1 MDTRWAI
8 TGRWISLSSRHMAAS
23 FSYRAAS
30 SHRATALRRTASSRR
45 TAFSRRTVLS
55 RRAARILAATAV
67 LALALGASPALAP
80 PALASPAPTGQS
92 TRPAQVAQSGQA
104 GQVTRAGKVTST
116 TVQLEL
122 RQDGVLHVKE
132 EVVFEGD
139 APSRDLVDRTRYD
152 DGSDRLY
159 RVTGLKGDATLTG
172 GTITLKGT
180 GNATLEYDVQ
190 GAVTPLADAQE
201 LRWYA
206 VGAWSVPVEQ
216 AKVSVSGPATMQ
228 NLSCFAGPLSSA
240 IACTEASM
248 DHTGVTAEFGQQD
261 LGAGEVLTVVVGYPT
276 GATKG
281 APILER
287 RFELSNAFTLNAVT
301 GGALAGLLLLL
312 LGGLGLLYW
321 TRGRD
326 ARVVGHESGSLS
338 GVENGHFAP
347 PDGVRPGQIGTLMD
361 EQADV
366 IDVTAT
372 IVDLAVRGYLRIDE
386 QPRQTYETP
395 DWRLVRMPAAQV
407 ASLMPYERELYDAI
421 FDGHDAVL
429 LSELKGSFGTKLG
442 KVREALYRDVVTQ
455 GWFARRPDTVR
466 TRWTTI
472 GVVLTGLGV
481 LATVALA
488 WFTTYGVLGLAL
500 IIAGAALAVGGQY
513 MPAKT
518 AKGAGALA
526 HTLGFRE
533 YLAGADIGGD
543 VPVAQRVELFS
554 RYLPYA
560 VIFDSVDRWARVVSS
575 VTGNGQ
581 QADHLY
587 WYHGPAEWDL
597 SRFADSMRTFTM
609 TTSGAISTTRQFR
622 SL

>member
-1 MDTRWAI
+1 MT
-8 TGRWISLSSRHMAAS
+8 
-23 FSYRAAS
+23 F
-30 SHRATALRRTASSRR
+30 
-45 TAFSRRTVLS
+45 S
-55 RRAARILAATAV
+55 RRAAGSLAATAI
-67 LALALGASPALAP
+67 LALALGASPALASTTP
-80 PALASPAPTGQS
+80 VSTALVSTALANSPTGAESPRAGQAGAGS
-92 TRPAQVAQSGQA
+92 SHAGRSAQAARAVRTAQAGQA
-104 GQVTRAGKVTST
+104 GQAARSAQAGKVTST

-132 EVVFEGD
+132 EVTFEGD
-139 APSRDLVDRTRYD
+139 APSRGIVDRTRYD
-152 DGSDRLY
+152 DSNDRLY
-159 RVTGLKGDATLTG
+159 QVTGLKGDATLTG
-172 GTITLKGT
+172 ETITLKGT
-180 GNATLEYDVQ
+180 GSATLEYDVK

-206 VGAWSVPVEQ
+206 VGAWSVPVDQ
-216 AKVSVSGPATMQ
+216 AKVSVTGPATMQ
-228 NLSCFAGPLSSA
+228 SLSCFAGPLSSA

-261 LGAGEVLTVVVGYPT
+261 LGAGEVLTVVIGYPT
-276 GATKG
+276 GATQG

-301 GGALAGLLLLL
+301 GGALAGLLFLL
-312 LGGLGLLYW
+312 LGGLALLYR

-338 GVENGHFAP
+338 GVENGHFTP

-372 IVDLAVRGYLRIDE
+372 IIDLAVRGYLRIDE

-407 ASLMPYERELYDAI
+407 VSLMPYERELYDAI
-421 FDGHDAVL
+421 FDGRDTVL
-429 LSELKGSFGTKLG
+429 LSELQGSFGAKLG

-466 TRWTTI
+466 TRWTTL

-533 YLAGADIGGD
+533 YLSGADIGGD

>member
-1 MDTRWAI
+1 MVTLAVTMSAFSALAAGTANAADIANATNTANAANTADTSTAN
-8 TGRWISLSSRHMAAS
+8 GAAS
-23 FSYRAAS
+23 
-30 SHRATALRRTASSRR
+30 ATTA
-45 TAFSRRTVLS
+45 
-55 RRAARILAATAV
+55 
-67 LALALGASPALAP
+67 
-80 PALASPAPTGQS
+80 Q
-92 TRPAQVAQSGQA
+92 
-104 GQVTRAGKVTST
+104 AGKVTND
-116 TVQLEL
+116 TVELEL

-132 EVVFEGD
+132 TVTFEGG
-139 APSRDLVDRTRYD
+139 PPTRSLVDRTRYD
-152 DGSDRLY
+152 DGDDRLY
-159 RVTGLKGDATLTG
+159 QVVNLKGDATMADAS
-172 GTITLKGT
+172 IVLKGSGT
-180 GNATLEYDVQ
+180 ANLEYDVK
-190 GAVTPLADAQE
+190 GAVTPLAAAQE

-206 VGAWSVPVEQ
+206 VGGWSVPVEQ
-216 AKVSVSGPATMQ
+216 AKVTLSGPAQLQ

-248 DHTGVTAEFGQQD
+248 DHTGVTAEFGQQG

-276 GATKG
+276 GATEG
-281 APILER
+281 TPILER

-301 GGALAGLLLLL
+301 GGALAGLVILM
-312 LGGLGLLYW
+312 LGGIGILYW

-326 ARVVGHESGSLS
+326 DRVVGHESGAQS

-386 QPRQTYETP
+386 QPRQTYDAP
-395 DWRLVRMPAAQV
+395 DWMLVQMPSAPV
-407 ASLMPYERELYDAI
+407 GSLLSYERALYDAI
-421 FDGHDAVL
+421 FDGRDSVL
-429 LSELKGSFGTKLG
+429 LSQLQGSFGHKLG
-442 KVREALYRDVVTQ
+442 KVRDALYRDVVTQ
-455 GWFARRPDTVR
+455 GWFARRPDSVR
-466 TRWTTI
+466 TRWTTL
-472 GVVLTGLGV
+472 GVVLTVAGV

-488 WFTTYGVLGLAL
+488 WFTSYGLLGLAL

-518 AKGAGALA
+518 SKGAGVLA

-533 YLAGADIGGD
+533 YLAGGHLGDD

-575 VTGNGQ
+575 VNGNGR

-597 SRFADSMRTFTM
+597 SKFADSMRTFTM
-609 TTSGAISTTRQFR
+609 TTSGAISSTRQFR

>member
-1 MDTRWAI
+1 
-8 TGRWISLSSRHMAAS
+8 MAAS
-23 FSYRAAS
+23 FSHRAAGS
-30 SHRATALRRTASSRR
+30 
-45 TAFSRRTVLS
+45 
-55 RRAARILAATAV
+55 LAATAI
-67 LALALGASPALAP
+67 LALLVSASPALATVS
-80 PALASPAPTGQS
+80 ASPQPPQDD
-92 TRPAQVAQSGQA
+92 
-104 GQVTRAGKVTST
+104 KVTST
-116 TVQLEL
+116 TVQMEL

-132 EVVFEGD
+132 EVTFEGD

-152 DGSDRLY
+152 SRSDRLY
-159 RVTGLKGDATLTG
+159 QVTDLKGDATLTG

-180 GNATLEYDVQ
+180 GSAVLEYDVR
-190 GAVTPLADAQE
+190 GTITPLTDAQE

-206 VGAWSVPVEQ
+206 VGGWSVPVEQ
-216 AKVSVSGPATMQ
+216 ARVTVSGPAALQ
-228 NLSCFAGPLSSA
+228 HLSCFAGPLTSA

-248 DHTGVTAEFGQQD
+248 GHTGVAAEFGQQG
-261 LGAGEVLTVVVGYPT
+261 LGAGEVLTVVIGYPAA
-276 GATKG
+276 ATKG
-281 APILER
+281 APILAR
-287 RFELSNAFTLNAVT
+287 RFELSNAFTLNTVT
-301 GGALAGLLLLL
+301 GGALAALLLLM
-312 LGGLGLLYW
+312 LGGLALLYW

-395 DWRLVRMPAAQV
+395 DWRLVRLPAAQV
-407 ASLMPYERELYDAI
+407 SSLMAYELELYDAI
-421 FDGHDAVL
+421 FDGRDTVL
-429 LSELKGSFGTKLG
+429 LSELRGSFGAKLG
-442 KVREALYRDVVTQ
+442 KVREALYRDVVKQ

-466 TRWTTI
+466 TRWTT
-472 GVVLTGLGV
+472 LGV
-481 LATVALA
+481 LLTVLGVLTTFALA
-488 WFTTYGVLGLAL
+488 WLTTYGLLGLAL

-526 HTLGFRE
+526 HTLGFKE
-533 YLAGADIGGD
+533 YLSGGD
-543 VPVAQRVELFS
+543 ITDDVPTAQRVELFS

-581 QADHLY
+581 QADNLY

-609 TTSGAISTTRQFR
+609 TTSGAISSTRQFR

>member
-1 MDTRWAI
+1 VH
-8 TGRWISLSSRHMAAS
+8 S
-23 FSYRAAS
+23 
-30 SHRATALRRTASSRR
+30 
-45 TAFSRRTVLS
+45 
-55 RRAARILAATAV
+55 ARD
-67 LALALGASPALAP
+67 
-80 PALASPAPTGQS
+80 
-92 TRPAQVAQSGQA
+92 
-104 GQVTRAGKVTST
+104 GKVTST

-132 EVVFEGD
+132 EVVFEGA
-139 APSRDLVDRTRYD
+139 APSRDLVHRTRYD
-152 DGSDRLY
+152 DRSDRLY
-159 RVTGLKGDATLTG
+159 QVTGLKGDATLTG
-172 GTITLKGT
+172 ETITLKGS

-190 GAVTPLADAQE
+190 GTVTPLADAQE

-216 AKVSVSGPATMQ
+216 ARVSVSGPATMQ
-228 NLSCFAGPLSSA
+228 NLSCFAGPLTSA

-261 LGAGEVLTVVVGYPT
+261 LGAGEVLTVVVGYPV

-281 APILER
+281 APVLER
-287 RFELSNAFTLNAVT
+287 RFELSNSFTLNTVT

-407 ASLMPYERELYDAI
+407 TSLLPYERELYDAI
-421 FDGHDAVL
+421 FDGRDAVL
-429 LSELKGSFGTKLG
+429 LSELQGSFGAKLG
-442 KVREALYRDVVTQ
+442 RVREALYRDVVTQ

-466 TRWTTI
+466 TRWTTL

-481 LATVALA
+481 LATVGLA
-488 WFTTYGVLGLAL
+488 WLTTYGVLGLAL

-533 YLAGADIGGD
+533 YLSSADLGTN
-543 VPVAQRVELFS
+543 VPEAQRVELFS

-560 VIFDSVDRWARVVSS
+560 VIFDNVDRWARVVSS
-575 VTGNGQ
+575 VTGDGQ
-581 QADHLY
+581 QADNLY

>member
-1 MDTRWAI
+1 
-8 TGRWISLSSRHMAAS
+8 MAAS
-23 FSYRAAS
+23 FSHRAAGS
-30 SHRATALRRTASSRR
+30 
-45 TAFSRRTVLS
+45 
-55 RRAARILAATAV
+55 LAATAI
-67 LALALGASPALAP
+67 LALLVGASPALATVS
-80 PALASPAPTGQS
+80 ASPQA
-92 TRPAQVAQSGQA
+92 AQD
-104 GQVTRAGKVTST
+104 GKVTST
-116 TVQLEL
+116 TVQMEL

-132 EVVFEGD
+132 EVTFEGD

-152 DGSDRLY
+152 NRSDRLY
-159 RVTGLKGDATLTG
+159 QVTDLKGDATLTG

-180 GNATLEYDVQ
+180 GSAVLEYDVR
-190 GAVTPLADAQE
+190 GAITPLADAQE

-206 VGAWSVPVEQ
+206 VGGWSVPVEQ
-216 AKVSVSGPATMQ
+216 ARVTVSGPAALQ
-228 NLSCFAGPLSSA
+228 HLSCFAGPLTSA

-248 DHTGVTAEFGQQD
+248 DHTGVAAEFGQQA
-261 LGAGEVLTVVVGYPT
+261 LGAGEVLTVVIGYPAA
-276 GATKG
+276 ATKG
-281 APILER
+281 APILAR
-287 RFELSNAFTLNAVT
+287 RFELSNAFALNTVT
-301 GGALAGLLLLL
+301 GGALAALLLLM
-312 LGGLGLLYW
+312 LGGLALLYW

-326 ARVVGHESGSLS
+326 ARVVGHESGSLD

-386 QPRQTYETP
+386 QPRQTYEAP
-395 DWRLVRMPAAQV
+395 DWRLVRLPTAQV
-407 ASLMPYERELYDAI
+407 SALLAYELELYDAI
-421 FDGHDAVL
+421 FDGRDTVL
-429 LSELKGSFGTKLG
+429 LSELQGSFGAKLG
-442 KVREALYRDVVTQ
+442 KVREALYRDVVKQ

-466 TRWTTI
+466 TRWTT
-472 GVVLTGLGV
+472 LGV
-481 LATVALA
+481 LLTVLGVLTTFALA
-488 WFTTYGVLGLAL
+488 WLTTYGLLGLAL
-500 IIAGAALAVGGQY
+500 IIAGAALAAGGQY

-533 YLAGADIGGD
+533 YLAGGDIADD
-543 VPVAQRVELFS
+543 VPTAQRVELFS

-575 VTGNGQ
+575 VTGDGR
-581 QADHLY
+581 QADNLY

>member
-1 MDTRWAI
+1 
-8 TGRWISLSSRHMAAS
+8 MAAS
-23 FSYRAAS
+23 FSHRAAGS
-30 SHRATALRRTASSRR
+30 
-45 TAFSRRTVLS
+45 
-55 RRAARILAATAV
+55 LAATAI
-67 LALALGASPALAP
+67 LALLVGASPALATVST
-80 PALASPAPTGQS
+80 SP
-92 TRPAQVAQSGQA
+92 QA
-104 GQVTRAGKVTST
+104 TQDGKVTST

-132 EVVFEGD
+132 EVTFEGD

-152 DGSDRLY
+152 SRSDRLY
-159 RVTGLKGDATLTG
+159 QVTDLKGDATLTG

-180 GNATLEYDVQ
+180 GSAVLEYDVR
-190 GAVTPLADAQE
+190 GTVTPLTDAQE

-206 VGAWSVPVEQ
+206 VGGWSVPVEQ
-216 AKVSVSGPATMQ
+216 ARVTVSGPAALQ
-228 NLSCFAGPLSSA
+228 HLSCFAGPLTSA

-248 DHTGVTAEFGQQD
+248 DHTGVAAEFGQQGLD
-261 LGAGEVLTVVVGYPT
+261 AGEVLTVVIGYPAA
-276 GATKG
+276 ATKG
-281 APILER
+281 APILAR
-287 RFELSNAFTLNAVT
+287 RFELSNAFTLNTVT
-301 GGALAGLLLLL
+301 GGALAALLLLM
-312 LGGLGLLYW
+312 LGGLALLYW

-326 ARVVGHESGSLS
+326 ARVVGHGSGSLS

-395 DWRLVRMPAAQV
+395 DWRLVRLPTAQV
-407 ASLMPYERELYDAI
+407 SALMAYELELYDAI
-421 FDGHDAVL
+421 FDGRDTVL
-429 LSELKGSFGTKLG
+429 LSELRGSFGAKLG
-442 KVREALYRDVVTQ
+442 KVREALYRDVVKQ

-466 TRWTTI
+466 TRWTT
-472 GVVLTGLGV
+472 LGV
-481 LATVALA
+481 LLTVLGVLTTFALA
-488 WFTTYGVLGLAL
+488 WLTTYGLLGLTL

-526 HTLGFRE
+526 HTLGFKE
-533 YLAGADIGGD
+533 YLSGGD
-543 VPVAQRVELFS
+543 ITDDVPTAQRVELFS

-575 VTGNGQ
+575 VTGDGQ
-581 QADHLY
+581 QADNLY

-609 TTSGAISTTRQFR
+609 TTSGAISSTRQFR

>member
-1 MDTRWAI
+1 
-8 TGRWISLSSRHMAAS
+8 MAAS
-23 FSYRAAS
+23 FLHRAAGS
-30 SHRATALRRTASSRR
+30 
-45 TAFSRRTVLS
+45 
-55 RRAARILAATAV
+55 LAATAI
-67 LALALGASPALAP
+67 LALLVGVSPALA
-80 PALASPAPTGQS
+80 AVSASPQA
-92 TRPAQVAQSGQA
+92 AQD
-104 GQVTRAGKVTST
+104 GKVTST
-116 TVQLEL
+116 TVRMEL

-132 EVVFEGD
+132 EVTFEGD

-152 DGSDRLY
+152 SRSDRLY
-159 RVTGLKGDATLTG
+159 QVTDLKGDATLTD

-180 GNATLEYDVQ
+180 GSAVLEYDVR
-190 GAVTPLADAQE
+190 GTITPLTDAQE

-206 VGAWSVPVEQ
+206 VGGWSVPVEQ
-216 AKVSVSGPATMQ
+216 ARVTVSGPAALQ
-228 NLSCFAGPLSSA
+228 HLSCFAGPLTSA

-248 DHTGVTAEFGQQD
+248 DHTGIAAEFGQQGLD
-261 LGAGEVLTVVVGYPT
+261 AGEVLTVVIGYPAA
-276 GATKG
+276 ATKG
-281 APILER
+281 APILAR
-287 RFELSNAFTLNAVT
+287 RFELSNAFTLNTVT
-301 GGALAGLLLLL
+301 GGALAVLLLLM
-312 LGGLGLLYW
+312 LGGLALLYW

-395 DWRLVRMPAAQV
+395 DWRLVRLPTAQLS
-407 ASLMPYERELYDAI
+407 ALMAYELELYDAI
-421 FDGHDAVL
+421 FDGRDTVL
-429 LSELKGSFGTKLG
+429 LSELQGSFGAKLG
-442 KVREALYRDVVTQ
+442 KVREALYRDVVKQ

-466 TRWTTI
+466 TRWTT
-472 GVVLTGLGV
+472 LGV
-481 LATVALA
+481 LLTVLGVLTTFALA
-488 WFTTYGVLGLAL
+488 WLTTYGLLGLAL

-526 HTLGFRE
+526 HTLGFKE
-533 YLAGADIGGD
+533 YLSGGD
-543 VPVAQRVELFS
+543 IADDVPTAQRVELFS

-575 VTGNGQ
+575 ITGDGR
-581 QADHLY
+581 QADNLY

>member
-1 MDTRWAI
+1 MEMGPIIMARCFSI
-8 TGRWISLSSRHMAAS
+8 GSRPMAAS
-23 FSYRAAS
+23 FSHRAAGS
-30 SHRATALRRTASSRR
+30 
-45 TAFSRRTVLS
+45 
-55 RRAARILAATAV
+55 LAATAI
-67 LALALGASPALAP
+67 LALLVGASPALATVS
-80 PALASPAPTGQS
+80 ASPQA
-92 TRPAQVAQSGQA
+92 AQD
-104 GQVTRAGKVTST
+104 GKVTST
-116 TVQLEL
+116 TVRMEL

-152 DGSDRLY
+152 SRSDRLY
-159 RVTGLKGDATLTG
+159 QVTDLKGDATLTG
-172 GTITLKGT
+172 GTITLKGM
-180 GNATLEYDVQ
+180 GSAVLEYDVR

-206 VGAWSVPVEQ
+206 VGGWSVPVEQ
-216 AKVSVSGPATMQ
+216 ARVTVSGPAAVQ
-228 NLSCFAGPLSSA
+228 HLSCFAGPLTSA

-248 DHTGVTAEFGQQD
+248 DHTGVAAEFGQQG
-261 LGAGEVLTVVVGYPT
+261 LGAGEVLTVVIGYPAT
-276 GATKG
+276 ATKG
-281 APILER
+281 APVLAR
-287 RFELSNAFTLNAVT
+287 RFELSNAFTLNTVT
-301 GGALAGLLLLL
+301 GGALTALLLLM
-312 LGGLGLLYW
+312 LGGLALLYW

-326 ARVVGHESGSLS
+326 ARVVGHESGTLN

-395 DWRLVRMPAAQV
+395 DWRLVRLPTAPVSA
-407 ASLMPYERELYDAI
+407 LMAYELELYDAI
-421 FDGHDAVL
+421 FDGRDTVL
-429 LSELKGSFGTKLG
+429 LSELQGSFGAKLG
-442 KVREALYRDVVTQ
+442 KVREALYRDVVKQ
-455 GWFARRPDTVR
+455 GWFARRPDAVR
-466 TRWTTI
+466 TRWTT
-472 GVVLTGLGV
+472 LGV
-481 LATVALA
+481 LLTLLGVLTTFALA
-488 WFTTYGVLGLAL
+488 WLTTYGLLGLAL

-533 YLAGADIGGD
+533 YLSGGD
-543 VPVAQRVELFS
+543 ISDDVPAAQRVELFS

-575 VTGNGQ
+575 VTGDGR
-581 QADHLY
+581 QADNLY

>member
-1 MDTRWAI
+1 
-8 TGRWISLSSRHMAAS
+8 MAAS
-23 FSYRAAS
+23 FSHRAAGTL
-30 SHRATALRRTASSRR
+30 ATTA
-45 TAFSRRTVLS
+45 
-55 RRAARILAATAV
+55 ILALTLGTS
-67 LALALGASPALAP
+67 LALASPALA
-80 PALASPAPTGQS
+80 SGPTGAESPRTGRTGAEPPKAGWTGSEPHSSRTGRSIVQAA
-92 TRPAQVAQSGQA
+92 RPAQAVRSAQD
-104 GQVTRAGKVTST
+104 GKVTST

-132 EVVFEGD
+132 EIVFEGD
-139 APSRDLVDRTRYD
+139 APSRDLVARTRYD
-152 DGSDRLY
+152 DRSDRLY
-159 RVTGLKGDATLTG
+159 QVTGLKGDATLTE
-172 GTITLKGT
+172 GTITLKGS
-180 GNATLEYDVQ
+180 GSATLEYDVQ

-216 AKVSVSGPATMQ
+216 ARVSVSGPAATQ
-228 NLSCFAGPLSSA
+228 NLSCFAGPLTSA

-248 DHTGVTAEFGQQD
+248 DHTGVAAEFGQQD
-261 LGAGEVLTVVVGYPT
+261 LGAGEVLTVVVGYPA

-281 APILER
+281 APVLER

-301 GGALAGLLLLL
+301 GGALAGLLLLM

-407 ASLMPYERELYDAI
+407 DPLLPYERELYDAI
-421 FDGHDAVL
+421 FDGRDAVL
-429 LSELKGSFGTKLG
+429 LSELQGSFGAKLG
-442 KVREALYRDVVTQ
+442 RVREALYRDVVTQ

-466 TRWTTI
+466 TRWTTL

-481 LATVALA
+481 LATVGLA
-488 WFTTYGVLGLAL
+488 WLTTYGVLGLAL

-533 YLAGADIGGD
+533 YLSSADLGAD
-543 VPVAQRVELFS
+543 VPEAQRVELFS

-560 VIFDSVDRWARVVSS
+560 VIFDNVDRWARVVSS

-581 QADHLY
+581 QADNLY

-609 TTSGAISTTRQFR
+609 STSGAISTTRQFR